1 MINYKLNNVIVFF
14 LLALLLNSCTE
25 TYPLLT
31 NTFEEVIVVEST
43 ITNELKNQEIKI
55 TKTAKFEDENYLPE
69 SGAKVFVTD
78 DQGNQY
84 DFKEDGER
92 YISEVEFQAQPGT
105 KYQLHINTKDGKSFE
120 SSAETLSVINPMQNV
135 VAAVEKKDNV
145 NGVGIRIK
153 SFDPAHKANYYRY
166 EYEETYK
173 VVAPKWSSI
182 KATLNENGQLLLV
195 PNSQTTQVC
204 YGNKKNTEL
213 LLVNTN
219 NLSEDRVDFMARFIS
234 DQDYI
239 ITTRYSILVK
249 QYIESLAA
257 FNYYATL
264 KKISGSGGILSP
276 VQPGFLSGN
285 IKAVNSNDK
294 IAGYFDV
301 ASVSTE
307 RIYFN
312 YNDLFPGAFP
322 PPYVVDCKEYCY
334 GGEGSV
340 PEPCTH
346 SLPYSDDLGQRLI
359 NYYSGYEGSFIFWV
373 NAPCGDCTTVASNIK
388 PTFWTD

>member
-1 MINYKLNNVIVFF
+1 MQNFRINSPVVFI
-14 LLALLLNSCTE
+14 LLGILFTGCTE

-31 NTFEEVIVVEST
+31 NTFEEVIVVEAT

-69 SGAKVFVTD
+69 SGAKVFITD
-78 DQGNQY
+78 DAGDQY
-84 DFKEDGER
+84 DFKENDGI
-92 YISEVEFQAQPGT
+92 YISEVEFKAESER
-105 KYQLHINTKDGKSFE
+105 KYQLHITTKNGKSFE
-120 SSAETLSVINPMQNV
+120 SEAETLTSINPMQSV

-145 NGVGIRIK
+145 NGVSIRIN
-153 SFDPAHKANYYRY
+153 SFDPQRKSNYYRY

-173 VVAPKWSSI
+173 VVAPKWSPL
-182 KATLNENGQLLLV
+182 KAVFDANGQLNLV
-195 PNSQTTQVC
+195 TNSENTQVC
-204 YGNKKNTEL
+204 YGNKKNTDL

-249 QYIESLAA
+249 QYIESVTA

-264 KKISGSGGILSP
+264 KKISGSGIILSP
-276 VQPGFLSGN
+276 VQPGFLLGN

-312 YNDLFPGAFP
+312 YDDLFPGKSA
-322 PPYVVDCKEYCY
+322 PPYVADCKEYCY
-334 GGEGSV
+334 GGEGSF

-346 SLPYSDDLGQRLI
+346 VLPYSDDLGLRLI
-359 NYYSGYEGSFIFWV
+359 KYYSGDPGSFIFWV
-373 NAPCGDCTTVASNIK
+373 NAPCGDCTTIASNIK